1 MISLFSSPA
10 PRRVA
15 GISLA
20 AALGLGA
27 LVAGATPATADPLPT
42 FSVSGSATVDVDG
55 ETKVSDELTIRLINS
70 ANSVVDEENASVFGG
85 SFTFSDVAPG
95 TYTAL
100 FELDGQYLA
109 AESEESAPFAVSDGD
124 VTLPAVSLT
133 ALPALAAQV
142 TVTGSAVV
150 GETLTATV
158 SPVTDTAGVPVAGA
172 TTSFNWGYGR
182 GQSGDEIT
190 GATGL
195 TLVVPEEAV
204 GGTIGY
210 SGYLRADGF
219 RPTLV
224 GSNGLLVSAPVKTA
238 RPAPVADSSELGAY
252 LDSLYVERAG
262 ADTAG
267 LPAKVEQGK
276 AQVANIEWWGG
287 DSYVDVYAYSAPV
300 FIGTF
305 AVVDGKV
312 SLTLTPEVLAQLGE
326 GAHTLVYV
334 GQSSGSVQAVAFE
347 VGGPV
352 AAGARL
358 AETGTDPLLPIGFAG
373 ALLVLGAG
381 VLVARRRSALAS
393 R

>member
-1 MISLFSSPA
+1 MISLFSSSA

-20 AALGLGA
+20 AIVGLGA
-27 LVAGATPATADPLPT
+27 LVVGAAPASALALNTY
-42 FSVSGSATVDVDG
+42 SVSGVATVDVDG
-55 ETKVSDELTIRLINS
+55 RDTVSDELTITLFDSQDRE
-70 ANSVVDEENASVFGG
+70 VQHTNASVYGG
-85 SFTFSDVAPG
+85 SFGFGGVLPG
-95 TYTAL
+95 TYTA
-100 FELDGQYLA
+100 FYELDGKFNA
-109 AESEESAPFAVSDGD
+109 AESERSAPFVITDGD
-124 VTLPAVSLT
+124 FTLPAVQLT
-133 ALPALAAQV
+133 SLPALDAQV
-142 TVTGSAVV
+142 TVTGTAVV

-158 SPVTDTAGVPVAGA
+158 GPVTDTAGTPVPNA

-195 TLVVPEEAV
+195 TVVVPEEAV

-210 SGYLRADGF
+210 TGYLRAQGF
-219 RPTLV
+219 RPTIV
-224 GSNGLLVSAPVKTA
+224 SSNGLLVSAPVKTA
-238 RPAPVADSSELGAY
+238 RSAPVADSSELGAY
-252 LDSLYVERAG
+252 LDSLYVERAA

-276 AQVANIEWWGG
+276 AQVADIEWWGG

-300 FIGTF
+300 FVGTF
-305 AVVDGKV
+305 AVVDGRV

-358 AETGTDPLLPIGFAG
+358 AETGSDPLLPIGFAG

>member
-1 MISLFSSPA
+1 MISLFSSSA

-20 AALGLGA
+20 AIVGLGA
-27 LVAGATPATADPLPT
+27 LVVGATPATADPLPT

-55 ETKVSDELTIRLINS
+55 ETRVSDELTITLLDS
-70 ANSVVDEENASVFGG
+70 ANVVVDRENASIYGG
-85 SFTFSDVAPG
+85 SFAFYDVAPG

-100 FELDGQYLA
+100 YELDGRYDA
-109 AESEESAPFAVSDGD
+109 AASERTAPFDVAADVS
-124 VTLPAVSLT
+124 LPEVSLT
-133 ALPALAAQV
+133 ALPALAAEV
-142 TVTGSAVV
+142 TVTGSPVV

-158 SPVTDTAGVPVAGA
+158 GPVTDTAGTPVPNA

-195 TLVVPEEAV
+195 TVVVPEEAV

-210 SGYLRADGF
+210 TGYLRAQGF
-219 RPTLV
+219 RPTIV
-224 GSNGLLVSAPVKTA
+224 SSNGLLVSAPVKTA

-252 LDSLYVERAG
+252 LDSLYVERAA

-276 AQVANIEWWGG
+276 AQVADIEWWGG

-305 AVVDGKV
+305 AVVDGRV
-312 SLTLTPEVLAQLGE
+312 SLTLTPEMLAQLGE

>member
-1 MISLFSSPA
+1 MISLFSSSA

-20 AALGLGA
+20 AIVGLGA
-27 LVAGATPATADPLPT
+27 LVVGAAPASADPLPT
-42 FSVSGSATVDVDG
+42 YSVSGSATVDVDG
-55 ETKVSDELTIRLINS
+55 ETRVSDELTITLLDS
-70 ANSVVDEENASVFGG
+70 ANVVVDRENASIYGG
-85 SFTFSDVAPG
+85 SFAFYDVAPG

-100 FELDGQYLA
+100 YELDGRYDA
-109 AESEESAPFAVSDGD
+109 AASERTAPFDVAADVS
-124 VTLPAVSLT
+124 LPEVSLT
-133 ALPALAAQV
+133 ALPALAAEV
-142 TVTGSAVV
+142 TVTGSPVV

-158 SPVTDTAGVPVAGA
+158 GTVTDTAGTPVANA
-172 TTSFNWGYGR
+172 TTAFNWGYGR
-182 GQSGDEIT
+182 GQSGNEIT

-195 TLVVPEEAV
+195 TVVVPEEAV

-210 SGYLRADGF
+210 TGYLRAQGF
-219 RPTLV
+219 RPTV
-224 GSNGLLVSAPVKTA
+224 VSSNGLLVSAPVKTA

-252 LDSLYVERAG
+252 LDSLYVERA
-262 ADTAG
+262 AASTAG

-276 AQVANIEWWGG
+276 PQVADIEWWGG

-305 AVVDGKV
+305 AVVDGRV
-312 SLTLTPEVLAQLGE
+312 GLTLTPEVLAQLGE